1 MGPLIIDDKFEL
13 KLIIGGR
20 LVQITDLQTNN
31 FAVIDSKELEDWIVN
46 RYDNLLKQNEVMT

>member
-1 MGPLIIDDKFEL
+1 MQEINIDDKFEL

-31 FAVIDSKELEDWIVN
+31 FAVINSKELEDWIVN
-46 RYDNLLKQNEVMT
+46 RYDNLLKQNEVIT